1 MKKTVNEAYTLQ
13 DHLSELRKRLIN
25 CVILFC
31 LAFATAYAFSDFLIS
46 FLFEPVKQSLPQ
58 GSTMVFTALTEGFMA
73 HLKVAFWAA
82 MVVTA
87 PFAIYQLW
95 QFLLPAL
102 YEHEK
107 RSLRRLILIGGG
119 LFIFGA
125 IFGYWVILPVVLS
138 LSLGYASTNLQALPR
153 LQNYLIFTLKS
164 IFLFGI
170 IFEMPFVMAGA
181 TRIGLV
187 SRDYFKKHRK
197 PAYILLFLVAAVLVP
212 SDIFSQL
219 LIFIPFVAI
228 YEVGAFLSSGFIN
241 KKR

>member
-1 MKKTVNEAYTLQ
+1 MTNEAYTLQ
-13 DHLSELRKRLIN
+13 DHLGELRKRLIN
-25 CVILFC
+25 CVIVFC
-31 LAFATAYAFSDFLIS
+31 VAFGAAYAVSDFLIS
-46 FLFEPVKQSLPQ
+46 FLFLPVKESLPQ

-87 PFAIYQLW
+87 PFTLYQTW
-95 QFLLPAL
+95 RFLLPAL

-107 RSLRRLILIGGG
+107 RSLRRLILTSCA
-119 LFIFGA
+119 LFVFGA
-125 IFGYWVILPVVLS
+125 VFGYWVILPVILS

-170 IFEMPFVMAGA
+170 IFEVPFVMAGA
-181 TRIGLV
+181 AKLGLIPK
-187 SRDYFKKHRK
+187 DYFKKHRK
-197 PAYILLFLVAAVLVP
+197 PAYLLLFLVAAVLVP

-219 LIFIPFVAI
+219 LIFMPFVII
-228 YEVGAFLSSGFIN
+228 YEVGAFLASRF
-241 KKR
+241 